1 MQIRCNVIL
10 EPGKTWYFPDYKIES
25 GKEPDEEVRDLA
37 YAGVAWRGLSLE
49 DTETKERLDYELS
62 VIKMKGYSKY
72 FLVVGDLIRE
82 ARERKI
88 LTTIRGSVAG
98 SLTTYVL
105 GITNVNP
112 LEYKLPFERFL
123 NPERPSAPDI
133 DMDYA
138 DNRRDEIIDY
148 ARAKYGAENV
158 AQIGTFGTMMAR
170 AAVRDVARALGSP
183 IRNW

>member
-1 MQIRCNVIL
+1 MA
-10 EPGKTWYFPDYKIES
+10 YK
-25 GKEPDEEVRDLA
+25 
-37 YAGVAWRGLSLE
+37 GVTWRGLSL
-49 DTETKERLDYELS
+49 DDPTVKERLNYELG
-62 VIKMKGYSKY
+62 VIKMKGYAKY

-138 DNRRDEIIDY
+138 DNRRDEIIGLR
-148 ARAKYGAENV
+148 ARKVWCGQRRTDWYLWNHDGARC
-158 AQIGTFGTMMAR
+158 R
-170 AAVRDVARALGSP
+170 A
-183 IRNW
+183 